1 MIFLCHVYV
10 NRKLTKKKQGIYVLV
25 DRRISNLSVERQRRW
40 AEFNGDGLWFLAFIS
55 FIGYRESVD
64 GPKPDPLKSSPNV
77 HFQVVESGLAL
88 AISLLS
94 RYGPVR

>member
-1 MIFLCHVYV
+1 MIASYGLRRLGILILGQDAGADDFSVSCLCEQ
-10 NRKLTKKKQGIYVLV
+10 KIDKKKQGIYVLV

-64 GPKPDPLKSSPNV
+64 GPKPDPLK
-77 HFQVVESGLAL
+77 
-88 AISLLS
+88 
-94 RYGPVR
+94 